1 VKFFVDTADLKE
13 IKDLAA
19 TGLLDGVTTNPSLV
33 AKSGAANFVELV
45 RDICAIVPGP
55 VSAEVAATEFEP
67 MLAEGQ
73 YLAKVAKNIAVKV
86 PLTPAGLKVCK
97 TLSQQGTMVN
107 VTLCFSAAQAIL
119 AAKSGA
125 TFVSPFVGRLDD
137 IGEDGMK
144 LIADICEIYRAYPNF
159 KTEVLVA
166 SVRHPQHIVQAAK
179 LGAHVATIPPNVI
192 RQLFA
197 HPLTDKGLAQFVA
210 DWQKTGQSI
219 LPASDTNVQS
229 LKSNRA

>member
-1 VKFFVDTADLKE
+1 MKFFVDTADLND

-33 AKSGAANFVELV
+33 AKSGHSNFVEL
-45 RDICAIVPGP
+45 IKEIAAIVPGP
-55 VSAEVAATEFEP
+55 VSAEVGATDYET
-67 MLAEGQ
+67 MLEEGL
-73 YLAKVAKNIAVKV
+73 YLSKIAKNIAVKV

-97 TLSQQGTMVN
+97 HLSEKGTMVN

-119 AAKSGA
+119 AAKAGA

-137 IGEDGMK
+137 IGQDGMQ
-144 LIADICEIYRAYPNF
+144 LIEDICLIYSAYPHF

-166 SVRHPQHIVQAAK
+166 SVRSPNHVVTAAK
-179 LGAHVATIPPNVI
+179 MGAHVATIPPNVI

-197 HPLTDKGLAQFVA
+197 HPLTEKGLAQFVV
-210 DWQKTGQSI
+210 DWQKCGQTI
-219 LPASDTNVQS
+219 LPDAQVQA
-229 LKSNRA
+229 LKARG